1 LRTNNRETAVDRA
14 TVIALLNQHRAELA
28 RLGFLSISVIGSTAR
43 GEETDASDIDLAI
56 TLTPGERG
64 FAHFERM
71 DRLKERVAAMLGRP
85 VDLIEEPSPSPRIQ
99 TAIERDRVRA
109 F

>member
-1 LRTNNRETAVDRA
+1 MS
-14 TVIALLNQHRAELA
+14 
-28 RLGFLSISVIGSTAR
+28 LSGSTVR
-43 GEETDASDIDLAI
+43 GEETDASDIDLAV

-99 TAIERDRVRA
+99 RAIERDCVLA

>member
-1 LRTNNRETAVDRA
+1 MNRA

-28 RLGFLSISVIGSTAR
+28 GLGFLSISIIGSTAR
-43 GEETDASDIDLAI
+43 GEETDKSDVDLAV

-71 DRLKERVAAMLGRP
+71 GRLKEQVAAMLGRP

-99 TAIERDRVRA
+99 RTIERDRVRA

>member
-1 LRTNNRETAVDRA
+1 MDRA

-28 RLGFLSISVIGSTAR
+28 ELGFLSISIIGSTAR
-43 GEETDASDIDLAI
+43 GEETGESDVDLAV

-64 FAHFERM
+64 FAHFDRM
-71 DRLKERVAAMLGRP
+71 DRLKDRVSALLGRP
-85 VDLIEEPSPSPRIQ
+85 VDLIEEPSPSSRIQ
-99 TAIERDRVRA
+99 KAIERDRIRA

>member
-1 LRTNNRETAVDRA
+1 MDRA
-14 TVIALLNQHRAELA
+14 TIIALLDQHRAVLA
-28 RLGFLSISVIGSTAR
+28 ELGFLSISIIGSTAR
-43 GEETDASDIDLAI
+43 GEETHESDVDLAV

-64 FAHFERM
+64 FPHFERM
-71 DRLKERVAAMLGRP
+71 DRLKERMTAMLGRP

-99 TAIERDRVRA
+99 MAIERDRVRA